1 MAYNY
6 NPYFNNTNQY
16 YGSPYY
22 QRPYQIPSTPIG
34 TMQQQTQQ
42 YPPQYETPI
51 HGVKFLTA
59 DEIKAYIVLPSTTE
73 ILVDRANNVAHL
85 KSADNMGQSSS
96 RIFRLEEITE
106 AQIGEK
112 PIKNED
118 PKIDTSV
125 FVKADDLK
133 SYITKDEVAEF
144 LTKDDLKDVNAKI
157 EQLQKQVKINDI
169 LKGDDK
175 VGK

>member
-6 NPYFNNTNQY
+6 NPYFNNTSQY
-16 YGSPYY
+16 YSNAYY
-22 QRPYQIPSTPIG
+22 QRPYQSPMSNMNA
-34 TMQQQTQQ
+34 MQQQTQQ
-42 YPPQYETPI
+42 FPQQYETPI

-73 ILVDRANNVAHL
+73 ILIDRANNVAHL

-96 RIFRLEEITE
+96 RIFRLEEISE

-112 PIKNED
+112 IEKSEE
-118 PKIDTSV
+118 PKIDMSM

-133 SYITKDEVAEF
+133 AYITKDDLAQF
-144 LTKDDLKDVNAKI
+144 LTKDDLADLNTKI
-157 EQLQKQVKINDI
+157 DQLQKQVKISEI

-175 VGK
+175 SGK